1 MPTNVLI
8 VGGGPAALEA
18 ALRLHRIA
26 GDRVST
32 TLLAP
37 GTDFTYRPLSVLEPF
52 AAGRAWSYP
61 LARFATDAGFTLRRG
76 ALARAVAADHA
87 VETTDGGPLGDDVL
101 RAATGAVAV
110 PAFSQVTVFS
120 GSPADAE
127 ALHGLVQDV

>member
-26 GDRVST
+26 GDRVAT

-37 GTDFTYRPLSVLEPF
+37 GTDFTYRPLSVLQPF

-61 LARFATDAGFTLRRG
+61 LARFAADAGFTHRQG
-76 ALARAVAADHA
+76 ALARLLAAAD
-87 VETTDGGPLGDDVL
+87 GGGAHDRPP
-101 RAATGAVAV
+101 TGY
-110 PAFSQVTVFS
+110 
-120 GSPADAE
+120 
-127 ALHGLVQDV
+127 H